1 MGYLLAL
8 SSAAVYGAADFLGG
22 LATRRAPA
30 LLVVSLSQL
39 VGLLVVAGAVLA
51 LPTASPTTAD
61 LGWGAAAGLAGSIGV
76 ALLYRALAVG
86 TMGVVAPTTAV
97 CAVALPVLVGAATGQ
112 RPSLLSSVGIA
123 VALLAIVLVGQAPPA
138 RDAGEPG
145 RRERWPPGLG
155 LAFASGVAI
164 GVFYLTIARTSAS
177 AGMWPLLAARAAS
190 VLLFGVATAAGGVAL
205 ARADRRAVLLM
216 VAGGA
221 LDMGANILY
230 VLATQHGTLPVV
242 VTLTSLYPASTVVL
256 ARVVLGE
263 RLGAAQR
270 AGIACALAAVVL
282 IVAGEPR

>member
-1 MGYLLAL
+1 
-8 SSAAVYGAADFLGG
+8 
-22 LATRRAPA
+22 
-30 LLVVSLSQL
+30 
-39 VGLLVVAGAVLA
+39 
-51 LPTASPTTAD
+51 
-61 LGWGAAAGLAGSIGV
+61 
-76 ALLYRALAVG
+76 
-86 TMGVVAPTTAV
+86 
-97 CAVALPVLVGAATGQ
+97 
-112 RPSLLSSVGIA
+112 
-123 VALLAIVLVGQAPPA
+123 
-138 RDAGEPG
+138 
-145 RRERWPPGLG
+145 
-155 LAFASGVAI
+155 
-164 GVFYLTIARTSAS
+164 
-177 AGMWPLLAARAAS
+177 